1 MTPTLQGDEEHH
13 GLWQGINSAT
23 GERCKHYTNIQRVE
37 ALAMLHP
44 LIDEVEQHKM
54 GKGDGERLYLAA
66 PGATMRCGVSVHK
79 ARDGLLSANLGPP
92 NICRPGV
99 VGNAAWAPGGS
110 GSMSLGLGKTLS
122 TQPLAGADASE
133 AAPPHPHGP

>member
-1 MTPTLQGDEEHH
+1 MTPTLQGDEERH

-44 LIDEVEQHKM
+44 LIEM
-54 GKGDGERLYLAA
+54 GEGDGERLYLAA
-66 PGATMRCGVSVHK
+66 SGATMHCGV
-79 ARDGLLSANLGPP
+79 
-92 NICRPGV
+92 
-99 VGNAAWAPGGS
+99 
-110 GSMSLGLGKTLS
+110 

-133 AAPPHPHGP
+133 AVPPHPHGP

>member
-1 MTPTLQGDEEHH
+1 MCLKLCLRATVVDLVPHLMDWTPTLQGDEERH

-66 PGATMRCGVSVHK
+66 PGATMHCGVSVHK
-79 ARDGLLSANLGPP
+79 QEMACFRQTF
-92 NICRPGV
+92 C
-99 VGNAAWAPGGS
+99 
-110 GSMSLGLGKTLS
+110 
-122 TQPLAGADASE
+122 
-133 AAPPHPHGP
+133 